1 MRTII
6 QIAIH
11 VPYTVCV
18 CDDGSAWWFDAD
30 NDSKW
35 RKYPDIPQPEQKEC
49 EHGFIKEGVC
59 VDCGNMIHFDKNMNP
74 IAVKPIEPFD
84 INKTKTGRTVS
95 VEPSRQDLEKV
106 ADWIQRTEET
116 PLNAIYR
123 KTAETFAQKLLEIVP
138 DLAERIK

>member
-1 MRTII
+1 MRTIN

-35 RKYPDIPQPEQKEC
+35 RKYPDIPQPEQK
-49 EHGFIKEGVC
+49 
-59 VDCGNMIHFDKNMNP
+59 
-74 IAVKPIEPFD
+74 EPFD